1 MEAQLPTNTCCFC
14 RETFRGYGNNPSGDA
29 NAQAMVS
36 SALLGSWAATNVP
49 KSSLPADLARLVAAS
64 VLKSMLADAV
74 VS

>member
-36 SALLGSWAATNVP
+36 SALLGSWATNVP

-64 VLKSMLADAV
+64 VLRSMLADAG